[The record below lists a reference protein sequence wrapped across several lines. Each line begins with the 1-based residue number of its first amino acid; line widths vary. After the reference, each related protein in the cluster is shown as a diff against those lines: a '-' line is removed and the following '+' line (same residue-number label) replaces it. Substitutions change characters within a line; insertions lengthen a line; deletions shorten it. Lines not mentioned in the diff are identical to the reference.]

1 MQRMSFWAA
10 PGFVY
15 FSLVKINDLSQFFP
29 YDQGKMAAEIANI
42 KTQILWRVDSQQ
54 ILLKNP
60 LQGIAPSA
68 EPQMFQVPHN
78 E

>member
-42 KTQILWRVDSQQ
+42 KTQIL
-54 ILLKNP
+54 LKNP
-60 LQGIAPSA
+60 LQGTAPSA
-68 EPQMFQVPHN
+68 EPQTFQVPHN